1 VSAAGEVP
9 HITGILETVLYV
21 ADLERAEQFYRS
33 VMALKQIG
41 KEPGRH
47 VFFRVGRA
55 SCCCSTPERTRR
67 SEHLPPHGA
76 DGEIHVCFTVAPAE
90 YEAWKRRVQ
99 DHHVTIQK
107 EITWPSVVPSISGIR
122 TATFWSWPTPTSG
135 PTSRLLKKAHLRRWR
150 ARALAAAYLKY
161 ASLGPSLAAL
171 QLGLFEQPG

>member
-1 VSAAGEVP
+1 MIRRREVTVKAAGEVP

-47 VFFRVGRA
+47 VFFRVGTGVLLLFHA
-55 SCCCSTPERTRR
+55 ERTRR

-99 DHHVTIQK
+99 DHHVIIQK
-107 EITWPSVVPSISGIR
+107 EITWPVGRSFYFRDPDGNLLELADADI
-122 TATFWSWPTPTSG
+122 WP
-135 PTSRLLKKAHLRRWR
+135 R
-150 ARALAAAYLKY
+150 
-161 ASLGPSLAAL
+161 
-171 QLGLFEQPG
+171 